1 MEIKEFYTEEEK
13 DTIFEEYVNFSNM
26 EKEGKTGKE
35 SLRKVVEQIL
45 GSSDEYKTENHKAWF
60 TACERKA
67 FNEEGL
73 KAKYPDIWEE
83 FSGKKVVVSLH
94 VK

>member
-1 MEIKEFYTEEEK
+1 MEIKEFYTEKEK

-26 EKEGKTGKE
+26 EKEGKAGKE

-45 GSSDEYKTENHKAWF
+45 GSDDEYKTENHKAWF
-60 TACERKA
+60 TACERKS
-67 FNEEGL
+67 FDEEGL
-73 KAKYPDIWEE
+73 KTKYPEIWQE
-83 FSGKKVVVSLH
+83 FTGKKVIVSLH